1 MKLPGVH
8 HVNGR
13 KLGQL
18 STSIPPMTAQ
28 KGKGGGDALLPNRAA
43 VHELLGGDP
52 VQSALGNYAKATPTG
67 ANALGT
73 PGFLPRP

>member
-1 MKLPGVH
+1 VKLPGVH

-18 STSIPPMTAQ
+18 GTSVPPIKAQ
-28 KGKGGGDALLPNRAA
+28 QGKGGGQALLPDRAA

-52 VQSALGNYAKATPTG
+52 TQSALGNYSKATPSG
-67 ANALGT
+67 ANALGM
-73 PGFLPRP
+73 PGFLPKP

>member
-1 MKLPGVH
+1 VKLPGVH

-18 STSIPPMTAQ
+18 GTSLPGTTAQ
-28 KGKGGGDALLPNRAA
+28 QGKGGGQALLPDRAA

-52 VQSALGNYAKATPTG
+52 MQSALGNYSKATPSG
-67 ANALGT
+67 ANALGM